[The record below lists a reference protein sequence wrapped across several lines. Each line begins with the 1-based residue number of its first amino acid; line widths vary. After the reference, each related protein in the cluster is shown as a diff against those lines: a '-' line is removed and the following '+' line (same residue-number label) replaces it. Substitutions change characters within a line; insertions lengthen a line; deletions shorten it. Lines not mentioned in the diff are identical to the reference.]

1 MSSRIIQFVWVQPQA
16 KGVYRALSHCTVAAL
31 EDDDEW
37 EVVGT
42 VSGWLT
48 ERRPEIQLST
58 EETKATGGDH
68 ESLTETLAV
77 LADYYNYAQMAE
89 DNDVLSEHGIKRDA
103 VATT

>member
-16 KGVYRALSHCTVAAL
+16 KGVYRCSSHCTVAAL
-31 EDDDEW
+31 TDDEW
-37 EVVGT
+37 KVVES

-48 ERRPEIQLST
+48 DKRREIQLST

-68 ESLTETLAV
+68 ETLAGTLAV

-89 DNDVLSEHGIKRDA
+89 DNDVLLEHGIKRDA